1 MVVTVAGDGMVET
14 WVETAVEIEVAI
26 DHDGGG
32 GTAGE
37 SVTGPPVIGHT
48 GAVHGTVRLVGPRRF
63 RYLPQ
68 SGFAGIDGFGYRLAQ
83 SAGAGAAGAGT
94 GSAGTGSAGTG
105 DEQAQAWIGVRV
117 KRPNR
122 QPVAADGLAVIGR
135 DAPVTLD
142 VLAGAS
148 DPDGDRLRLTV
159 LELPAF
165 GRLEIG
171 ADQSLT
177 YWPDA
182 TPGILEDGFGYRLED
197 GRGGAAEARVRL
209 LSPPPPAPPPP
220 PPLVA
225 RDDRVTTGRNDPVRI
240 TLLANDV
247 AAPSRRLAALTLPR
261 HGHVELQPDLGV
273 TYTPEPGFTGV
284 DDFTYTLEDEFGQQS
299 GAVVVVQVVE
309 S

>member
-1 MVVTVAGDGMVET
+1 MVVTVAGGGMVET
-14 WVETAVEIEVAI
+14 WVETAIEIVVTI

-37 SVTGPPVIGHT
+37 SVIGHTVIGHT

-68 SGFAGIDGFGYRLAQ
+68 SGFAGIDGFGYRLGTTGGGG
-83 SAGAGAAGAGT
+83 GAGA
-94 GSAGTGSAGTG
+94 G

-117 KRPNR
+117 KRLNR

-159 LELPAF
+159 LELPAY
-165 GRLEIG
+165 GRLEVG

-182 TPGILEDGFGYRLED
+182 TPNVVEDGFGYRLED

-209 LSPPPPAPPPP
+209 LSPPPAPPPP

-225 RDDRVTTGRNDPVRI
+225 RDDQVTTGRNDPVRI

-247 AAPSRRLAALTLPR
+247 AAPGRRLAALTLPR
-261 HGHVELQPDLGV
+261 HGHVEVQPDLGV

-284 DDFTYTLEDEFGQQS
+284 DDFTYTLEDESGQQS
-299 GAVVVVQVVE
+299 RAVVVVQVVE
-309 S
+309 P